1 MFDSPTSQALDEI
14 TLAYKDVCIGYL
26 AEVGKLGAKNNGLTL
41 RWAGTSPSCRHLRKL
56 IRQLKNVYL
65 ERSREEKYYLLREI
79 YALKP
84 GVHERFYPKEHAGRV
99 LSWLR
104 RDFSSNNSIDAKSTL
119 FLKSMIVIENF
130 RDLEPFLEV
139 EGQWCFPSTL
149 KSAQAATKFLLESQN
164 WKSLEEL
171 KILDSW
177 MNYAPCSVNEGPCV
191 VRNGR
196 VLFQSLSHLDEIAI
210 GYKKIIDAAATGI
223 RKDG

>member
-1 MFDSPTSQALDEI
+1 MGKIDSLTSQALDEI
-14 TLAYKDVCIGYL
+14 TLAYRGVCIDYL
-26 AEVGKLGAKNNGLTL
+26 AEVGKLGAENNGLTL
-41 RWAGTSPSCRHLRKL
+41 RWAGTNPTCRKLRKM
-56 IRQLKNVYL
+56 IRLLKTSYS
-65 ERSREEKYYLLREI
+65 ERSLEEKYYLLREV

-104 RDFSSNNSIDAKSTL
+104 RDFSSNSGIDAKSTL

-130 RDLEPFLEV
+130 YDLEPFLEV

-177 MNYAPCSVNEGPCV
+177 MNYASCAVNEGPFV
-191 VRNGR
+191 KREGR
-196 VLFQSLSHLDEIAI
+196 VLFKSLKNMKDISV
-210 GYKKIIDAAATGI
+210 GYKEVIACI
-223 RKDG
+223 